1 MSLIADDNSRGPR
14 LGAFFL
20 TVAVVAGSLAFT
32 HPRGSGF
39 ADGSPAA
46 ASTATATATA
56 ATTATASATATT
68 ATTAAT
74 AAAATAAATLAATA
88 SGSAGAS
95 AAATTVTAPAAAP
108 SANPTIATL
117 DATLRPARASGVSAA
132 VGEAASAFEPRPA
145 PIPVHANGQRVHYDV
160 LALAVQPGG
169 ELRLEVDASYA
180 AQAASGLELRYATGQ
195 VTDDDSGPV
204 WSWRAPETPGIHA
217 LEIVAAGHPGSEGG
231 ATRIERA
238 AAEAG
243 EATDR
248 VRINVL
254 VLHPRSHIE
263 SGNLHGFKIGEY
275 ASKPLNGLDAY
286 RPPEGF
292 VEVGPGDD
300 DILVSPHFTLGQF
313 LSKQAGT
320 PRFVAFSTPLVLKL
334 EAVLAAANEAGHTTP
349 TFYVMSGFRT
359 PWYNRSIGN
368 TTIYSRHLW
377 GDAADIFID
386 VDRDGDMDDLDG
398 NGRRDV
404 NDARLLATI
413 VDRVER
419 EGGPGVRPGGLGIY
433 RRNAHHGPFVHID
446 ARGQAARW

>member
-1 MSLIADDNSRGPR
+1 MSLIADDNSRGAR

-20 TVAVVAGSLAFT
+20 TVAAVAGSLAFT

-46 ASTATATATA
+46 G
-56 ATTATASATATT
+56 
-68 ATTAAT
+68 T
-74 AAAATAAATLAATA
+74 AAAA
-88 SGSAGAS
+88 
-95 AAATTVTAPAAAP
+95 APAP
-108 SANPTIATL
+108 TPTIATL
-117 DATLRPARASGVSAA
+117 DATLRPARASDVSAA
-132 VGEAASAFEPRPA
+132 VGEAASVFEPRPA
-145 PIPVHANGQRVHYDV
+145 PIPVDANGQRVHYDV

-180 AQAASGLELRYATGQ
+180 APATTRLELRYATGQ
-195 VTDDDSGPV
+195 VIGDDSGQVIGDDSGPA
-204 WSWRAPETPGIHA
+204 WWWRAPETPGIYA
-217 LEIVAAGHPGSEGG
+217 LEIVAAGRSGSEGG

-263 SGNLHGFKIGEY
+263 GGNLHGFKIGEY
-275 ASKPLNGLDAY
+275 ASRPLNGLDVY

-386 VDRDGDMDDLDG
+386 VDGDGEMDDLDG

-433 RRNAHHGPFVHID
+433 RRNAHHGPFVHVD